1 MKRNC
6 VSSHFCLSLNLKDL
20 LDLMAD
26 MHFSAA
32 HCGPLAHISKVCWDS
47 KVDSHAVLQ
56 ILDKIIERNG
66 NSQCFYAR
74 ARGRCDFNKHNH
86 YYQYSRSHH
95 PDCKD

>member
-56 ILDKIIERNG
+56 ILDKIIERNQELEPG
-66 NSQCFYAR
+66 VTLIIKINIISIQGVLNR
-74 ARGRCDFNKHNH
+74 AN
-86 YYQYSRSHH
+86 
-95 PDCKD
+95 